1 METTINERIGMIID
15 YSGLTLTAFSRKIG
29 IAQTS
34 LRDCVINN
42 SEPKH
47 STLYKIIKAEP
58 LISPEWLLL
67 GKGEMIISNEADQ
80 KKEGVPHI
88 ESVDAWCG
96 QGQGFEVSVMR
107 KDCPSY
113 NIPGAEDAD
122 FTIRAKGRSMINRTH
137 PNRSIKEGD
146 YIACKKPHTNVI
158 RYGEIY
164 ALATS
169 DGVMVKVVKP
179 CNKDGFIKLE
189 SFNTEE
195 GYEPFDYPTIDIH
208 DMALVVAI
216 ASINRLA

>member
-1 METTINERIGMIID
+1 MDAKNRLLEFLKYLNIGQNRFE
-15 YSGLTLTAFSRKIG
+15 AHVG
-29 IAQTS
+29 IS
-34 LRDCVINN
+34 NGYINN
-42 SEPKH
+42 NKGSIGTKVLDKISAAYPELNTHWIVTGEGNMLKSDELQEQ
-47 STLYKIIKAEP
+47 STP
-58 LISPEWLLL
+58 T
-67 GKGEMIISNEADQ
+67 
-80 KKEGVPHI
+80 GVPHI
-88 ESVDAWCG
+88 EKIDAWCG
-96 QGQGFEVSVMR
+96 KGQGFEVSVMK
-107 KDCPSY
+107 KDCPLY
-113 NIPGAEDAD
+113 NIPGVEEAD

-195 GYEPFDYPTIDIH
+195 GYETFDYPTIDLH